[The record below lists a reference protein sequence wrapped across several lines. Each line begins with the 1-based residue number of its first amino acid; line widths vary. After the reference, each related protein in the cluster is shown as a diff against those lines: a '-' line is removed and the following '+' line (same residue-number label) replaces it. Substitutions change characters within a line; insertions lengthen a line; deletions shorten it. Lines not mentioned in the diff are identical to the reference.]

1 MDKVTIACVQQRNV
15 IVSSQEEFESL
26 ARRFIRLAQAKS
38 AQLVVFPELAGLML
52 APSLF
57 SGIKRSFIKRADKG
71 KQPGAGAVQRGVK
84 RLADAAAGALGGY
97 WGSLDGLLR
106 KNSGG
111 LWHAYV
117 DTFGKLAQESGIIV
131 VGGSL
136 YVRDYETDTLRHRAY
151 TFGIDG
157 KIMGYQDKL
166 NLTPDEQ
173 EWVVPGTDL
182 TILDAPFGRFGLLI
196 GQDLLYPELARL
208 LAVQGAG
215 LLVGI
220 AAIPGGAQSQ
230 VIRSALALRAEENQI
245 FSAASFLLG
254 PNYLGQVSRED
265 YLGQSAVMAP
275 ASLTHRGSGVLSQ
288 VGTNRAESLI
298 AAELDYEALHRLW
311 RTSDFRP
318 RQQMNL
324 GNLGL
329 VLAEVYRDGLTIEQG
344 VEQRIAGPVAEAAPE
359 PSIELPLLPVPPV
372 PHVPGGHVPGG
383 HAPAGLAEAEAP
395 EEVPAEAEQVEEMLE
410 PPMPLVP
417 GGPVIVSEA
426 EELSESVP
434 PEASGVEEES

>member
-1 MDKVTIACVQQRNV
+1 MDKVTVACVQQRNV
-15 IVSSQEEFESL
+15 IVSSQEEFEAL
-26 ARRFIRLAQAKS
+26 ARRFVRLAQAKS
-38 AQLVVFPELAGLML
+38 AQLVIFPELAGFML

-57 SGIKRSFIKRADKG
+57 SGIKRGFIKRADKG
-71 KQPGAGAVQRGVK
+71 KQPGAGAVQRAVK

-97 WGSLDGLLR
+97 WGSMDGLLR

-117 DTFGKLAQESGIIV
+117 DTFGKLAQESGIII

-151 TFGIDG
+151 VFGTDG
-157 KIMGYQDKL
+157 QILGYQDKL
-166 NLTPDEQ
+166 NLTTDEQ
-173 EWVVPGTDL
+173 EWVVAGTDL

-196 GQDLLYPELARL
+196 GQDVLYPELARL
-208 LAVQGAG
+208 LAVQGAD

-220 AAIPGGAQSQ
+220 AAIPGAAQAQ

-254 PNYLGQVSRED
+254 PNYLGQVSQED

-275 ASLTHRGSGVLSQ
+275 TLLTHRGGGVLTQ
-288 VGTNRAESLI
+288 VGTNRAESLV

-311 RTSDFRP
+311 RTSEFRP

-329 VLAEVYRDGLTIEQG
+329 VLADMYRDGLTIEQG
-344 VEQRIAGPVAEAAPE
+344 IEQRIAGPVAEAAPE
-359 PSIELPLLPVPPV
+359 PTIELPPMLGPPASGGPV
-372 PHVPGGHVPGG
+372 
-383 HAPAGLAEAEAP
+383 EAEPA
-395 EEVPAEAEQVEEMLE
+395 EEVPMEAELVEEMPVML
-410 PPMPLVP
+410 PVLADRP
-417 GGPVIVSEA
+417 GGETEDLPEA
-426 EELSESVP
+426 ALPEANEVQEEL
-434 PEASGVEEES
+434 

>member
-1 MDKVTIACVQQRNV
+1 MDKVTVACVQQRNV
-15 IVSSQEEFESL
+15 IVSSQEEFEAL
-26 ARRFIRLAQAKS
+26 ARRFVRLAQAKS
-38 AQLVVFPELAGLML
+38 AQLVIFPELAGFML

-71 KQPGAGAVQRGVK
+71 KQPGAGAVQRAVK

-97 WGSLDGLLR
+97 WGSMDGLLR

-117 DTFGKLAQESGIIV
+117 ATFGKLAQESGIII

-151 TFGIDG
+151 VFGTDG
-157 KIMGYQDKL
+157 QILGYQDKL
-166 NLTPDEQ
+166 NLTTDEQ
-173 EWVVPGTDL
+173 EWVVAGTDL

-196 GQDLLYPELARL
+196 GRDVLYPELARL
-208 LAVQGAG
+208 LAVQGAD

-220 AAIPGGAQSQ
+220 AAIPGAAQAQ

-254 PNYLGQVSRED
+254 PNYLGQVSQED

-275 ASLTHRGSGVLSQ
+275 TLLTHRGGGVLTQ
-288 VGTNRAESLI
+288 VGTNRAESLV

-311 RTSDFRP
+311 RASEFRP

-329 VLAEVYRDGLTIEQG
+329 VLADMYRDGLTIEQG
-344 VEQRIAGPVAEAAPE
+344 IEQRIAGPVAEAAPE
-359 PSIELPLLPVPPV
+359 PTIELPPMLVPPAS
-372 PHVPGGHVPGG
+372 GGLV
-383 HAPAGLAEAEAP
+383 EAEPA
-395 EEVPAEAEQVEEMLE
+395 EEVPTEAELVEEMPVML
-410 PPMPLVP
+410 PVLADRP
-417 GGPVIVSEA
+417 GGETEDLPEA
-426 EELSESVP
+426 ALPEANEVQEEL
-434 PEASGVEEES
+434 

>member
-57 SGIKRSFIKRADKG
+57 SGIKRSFIRRADKG

-151 TFGIDG
+151 VFGIDG
-157 KIMGYQDKL
+157 RILGYQDKL
-166 NLTPDEQ
+166 NLVPDEQ

-208 LAVQGAG
+208 LAVQGAE

-220 AAIPGGAQSQ
+220 AAVPGADQSQ

-254 PNYLGQVSRED
+254 PNYLGQVRRED

-275 ASLTHRGSGVLSQ
+275 ASLTLRGSGVLTQ

-311 RTSDFRP
+311 RTGDFRP

-329 VLAEVYRDGLTIEQG
+329 ILAEMYRDGLTIEQG
-344 VEQRIAGPVAEAAPE
+344 IEQRIAGPIAEAAPE
-359 PSIELPLLPVPPV
+359 PAIELPPMLV
-372 PHVPGGHVPGG
+372 
-383 HAPAGLAEAEAP
+383 EAE
-395 EEVPAEAEQVEEMLE
+395 PAEEASMEVEQVEEMPIVLPVLADE
-410 PPMPLVP
+410 PEGKAGDL
-417 GGPVIVSEA
+417 
-426 EELSESVP
+426 
-434 PEASGVEEES
+434 PEASKVEEEG

>member
-38 AQLVVFPELAGLML
+38 AQLVVFPELAGFIL

-71 KQPGAGAVQRGVK
+71 KQPGAGAMQRGVK
-84 RLADAAAGALGGY
+84 RLADAAVGALGGY

-106 KNSGG
+106 KNSGD

-117 DTFGKLAQESGIIV
+117 DTFGKLAQEAGIIV

-151 TFGIDG
+151 VFGIDG
-157 KIMGYQDKL
+157 KILGYQDKL
-166 NLTPDEQ
+166 NLTPGEQ
-173 EWVVPGTDL
+173 ECVVPGTDL
-182 TILDAPFGRFGLLI
+182 TILNASFGRFGLLI

-208 LAVQGAG
+208 LAVQGAE

-220 AAIPGGAQSQ
+220 AAIAGAAQSQ

-275 ASLTHRGSGVLSQ
+275 ASLTNRGSGVLTQ

-298 AAELDYEALHRLW
+298 AAELDYEALHRQW
-311 RTSDFRP
+311 RAGDFRP

-329 VLAEVYRDGLTIEQG
+329 VLAEIYRDGLTIEQG
-344 VEQRIAGPVAEAAPE
+344 IEQQIAGPVAEAAPE
-359 PSIELPLLPVPPV
+359 PSIELP
-372 PHVPGGHVPGG
+372 
-383 HAPAGLAEAEAP
+383 APLAEPEPA
-395 EEVPAEAEQVEEMLE
+395 EEVPAEAEKIEEILAPRPEEVSHASGDQVS
-410 PPMPLVP
+410 
-417 GGPVIVSEA
+417 GGPAIVSEA
-426 EELSESVP
+426 EELSESVL
-434 PEASGVEEES
+434 PEASDMQEES

>member
-1 MDKVTIACVQQRNV
+1 MDKVTVACVQQRNV
-15 IVSSQEEFESL
+15 IVSSQEEFEAL
-26 ARRFIRLAQAKS
+26 ARRFVRLAQAKS
-38 AQLVVFPELAGLML
+38 AQLVIFPELAGFML

-71 KQPGAGAVQRGVK
+71 KQPGAGAVQRAVK

-97 WGSLDGLLR
+97 WGSMDGLLR

-117 DTFGKLAQESGIIV
+117 DTFGKLAQESGIII

-151 TFGIDG
+151 VFGTDG
-157 KIMGYQDKL
+157 QILGYQDKL
-166 NLTPDEQ
+166 NLTTDEQ
-173 EWVVPGTDL
+173 EWVVAGTDL

-196 GQDLLYPELARL
+196 GQDVLYPELARL
-208 LAVQGAG
+208 LAVQGAD

-220 AAIPGGAQSQ
+220 AAIPGAAQAQ

-254 PNYLGQVSRED
+254 PNYLGQVSQED

-275 ASLTHRGSGVLSQ
+275 TLLTHRGGGVLTQ
-288 VGTNRAESLI
+288 VGTNRAESLV

-311 RTSDFRP
+311 RTSEFRP

-329 VLAEVYRDGLTIEQG
+329 VLADMYRDGLTIEQG
-344 VEQRIAGPVAEAAPE
+344 IEQRIAGPVAEAAPE
-359 PSIELPLLPVPPV
+359 PTIELPPMLVPPAS
-372 PHVPGGHVPGG
+372 GGPV
-383 HAPAGLAEAEAP
+383 EAEPA
-395 EEVPAEAEQVEEMLE
+395 EEVPTEAELVEEMPVML
-410 PPMPLVP
+410 PVLADRP
-417 GGPVIVSEA
+417 GSETEDLPEA
-426 EELSESVP
+426 YEVQEEL
-434 PEASGVEEES
+434 

>member
-15 IVSSQEEFESL
+15 VVASQEEFEAQ
-26 ARRFIRLAQAKS
+26 ARRFVRLAQAKS
-38 AQLVVFPELAGLML
+38 AQLVVFPELAGLMV

-57 SGIKRSFIKRADKG
+57 SGMKRSFIKRADKG
-71 KQPGAGAVQRGVK
+71 KQPGAGAVQRGVQ

-111 LWHAYV
+111 LWQAYV
-117 DTFGKLAQESGIIV
+117 DTFGKLAQESGIII

-136 YVRDYETDTLRHRAY
+136 YVRDYETDTLRHRAHV
-151 TFGIDG
+151 FGIDG
-157 KIMGYQDKL
+157 CILGYQDKL
-166 NLTPDEQ
+166 NLAPDEQ

-182 TILDAPFGRFGLLI
+182 AILDAPFGRFGLLI

-208 LAVQGAG
+208 VAVQGAD

-220 AAIPGGAQSQ
+220 AAMPGAAQAQ

-245 FSAASFLLG
+245 FTAASFLLG

-265 YLGQSAVMAP
+265 YLGQSAILAP
-275 ASLTHRGSGVLSQ
+275 ASLTNKGSGVLTQ

-298 AAELDYEALHRLW
+298 AAELDYEQLRRLW

-329 VLAEVYRDGLTIEQG
+329 VLAEMYRDGLTIEQG
-344 VEQRIAGPVAEAAPE
+344 IEQRIAGPVAEAAPE
-359 PSIELPLLPVPPV
+359 PSIELSPLLTEVEQ
-372 PHVPGGHVPGG
+372 
-383 HAPAGLAEAEAP
+383 AEEAEEA
-395 EEVPAEAEQVEEMLE
+395 PAEAEQAEEILVVPSVLADRPGSELE
-410 PPMPLVP
+410 DA
-417 GGPVIVSEA
+417 SEA
-426 EELSESVP
+426 AL
-434 PEASGVEEES
+434 PEASDVQEET

>member
-15 IVSSQEEFESL
+15 IVASQEEFEVQ

-38 AQLVVFPELAGLML
+38 AQLVIFPELAGLML

-97 WGSLDGLLR
+97 WGSLDGLMR
-106 KNSGG
+106 KNSGD

-117 DTFGKLAQESGIIV
+117 DTFGRLAQESGIIV

-151 TFGIDG
+151 VFGIDG
-157 KIMGYQDKL
+157 HILGYQDKL

-208 LAVQGAG
+208 VAVQGAE

-220 AAIPGGAQSQ
+220 AAIPGAAQAQ

-245 FSAASFLLG
+245 FTAASFLLG

-265 YLGQSAVMAP
+265 YLGQSAVLAP
-275 ASLTHRGSGVLSQ
+275 TSLTHRGSGVLTQ

-298 AAELDYEALHRLW
+298 AAELDYEQLHHLW

-329 VLAEVYRDGLTIEQG
+329 VLAEMYRDGLTIEQG
-344 VEQRIAGPVAEAAPE
+344 IEQRIAGPAAEPAPE
-359 PSIELPLLPVPPV
+359 PSVELALLSV
-372 PHVPGGHVPGG
+372 PHVSGG
-383 HAPAGLAEAEAP
+383 PAEIELAEEM
-395 EEVPAEAEQVEEMLE
+395 PAEADQAEEM
-410 PPMPLVP
+410 
-417 GGPVIVSEA
+417 PVILGEAEDLSEA
-426 EELSESVP
+426 AL
-434 PEASGVEEES
+434 PEASDVQEEM

>member
-15 IVSSQEEFESL
+15 IVSSQEKFESL

-106 KNSGG
+106 KNSGS

-117 DTFGKLAQESGIIV
+117 DTFSKLAQESGIIV
-131 VGGSL
+131 VSGSL

-151 TFGIDG
+151 VFGIDG
-157 KIMGYQDKL
+157 KIIGYQDKL

-208 LAVQGAG
+208 MTLQGAE

-220 AAIPGGAQSQ
+220 AAIPGAAQSQ
-230 VIRSALALRAEENQI
+230 VIRSAAGLRAEENQI

-254 PNYLGQVSRED
+254 PNYLGQVSHED

-275 ASLTHRGSGVLSQ
+275 ASLTHRGSGVLTQ

-311 RTSDFRP
+311 RTGDFRP

-329 VLAEVYRDGLTIEQG
+329 VLAEIYRDGLTIEQG
-344 VEQRIAGPVAEAAPE
+344 IEQRIAGPVAAVAPE
-359 PSIELPLLPVPPV
+359 PTIESPLL
-372 PHVPGGHVPGG
+372 
-383 HAPAGLAEAEAP
+383 LAEAELAT
-395 EEVPAEAEQVEEMLE
+395 EAPAEDELAEEM
-410 PPMPLVP
+410 
-417 GGPVIVSEA
+417 PVMLSEA
-426 EELSESVP
+426 EDLSEVAL
-434 PEASGVEEES
+434 PEAGEVQEES

>member
-15 IVSSQEEFESL
+15 IVSSQEEFEAL

-38 AQLVVFPELAGLML
+38 AQLVIFPELAGLML

-97 WGSLDGLLR
+97 WGSMDGLLR

-111 LWHAYV
+111 LWQAYV
-117 DTFGKLAQESGIIV
+117 DTFGRLAQESGIII

-136 YVRDYETDTLRHRAY
+136 YVRDYETDTLRHRACV
-151 TFGIDG
+151 FGTDG
-157 KIMGYQDKL
+157 QILGYQDKL
-166 NLTPDEQ
+166 NLTTDEQ

-182 TILDAPFGRFGLLI
+182 AILDAPFGRFGLLI

-208 LAVQGAG
+208 LAVQGAE

-220 AAIPGGAQSQ
+220 AAIPGAAQAQ
-230 VIRSALALRAEENQI
+230 IIRSALALRAEENQM
-245 FSAASFLLG
+245 FTAASFLLG
-254 PNYLGQVSRED
+254 PNYLGQASRED
-265 YLGQSAVMAP
+265 YLGQSAVLAP
-275 ASLTHRGSGVLSQ
+275 TSLTNRGSGVLTQ

-298 AAELDYEALHRLW
+298 AAELDYEQLRHLW

-329 VLAEVYRDGLTIEQG
+329 ILAEIYRDGLTIEQG
-344 VEQRIAGPVAEAAPE
+344 IEQRIAGPAAESAPE
-359 PSIELPLLPVPPV
+359 PIFELIPQPV
-372 PHVPGGHVPGG
+372 
-383 HAPAGLAEAEAP
+383 EAE
-395 EEVPAEAEQVEEMLE
+395 PAEEAPVEAESVEEM
-410 PPMPLVP
+410 
-417 GGPVIVSEA
+417 PVILSEA
-426 EELSESVP
+426 EDLVDVALP
-434 PEASGVEEES
+434 GANDVQEEM

>member
-15 IVSSQEEFESL
+15 IVASQEEFEAQ
-26 ARRFIRLAQAKS
+26 ARRFVRLAQAKS
-38 AQLVVFPELAGLML
+38 AQLVIFPELAGLML

-57 SGIKRSFIKRADKG
+57 SGIKRGFIKRADKG
-71 KQPGAGAVQRGVK
+71 KQPGAGAVRRGVQ

-97 WGSLDGLLR
+97 WGSLDGLMR

-117 DTFGKLAQESGIIV
+117 DTFGRLAQESGMVV

-151 TFGIDG
+151 VFGIDG
-157 KIMGYQDKL
+157 QILGYQDKL

-173 EWVVPGTDL
+173 EWVEPGTDL

-208 LAVQGAG
+208 VAVQGAD

-220 AAIPGGAQSQ
+220 AAVPGAAQSQ

-245 FSAASFLLG
+245 FTAASFLLG
-254 PNYLGQVSRED
+254 PNYLGQTSRED
-265 YLGQSAVMAP
+265 YLGQSAILAP
-275 ASLTHRGSGVLSQ
+275 TSLTHRGSGVLTQ

-298 AAELDYEALHRLW
+298 AAELDYEQMRRLW

-329 VLAEVYRDGLTIEQG
+329 VLAEIYRDGLTIEQG
-344 VEQRIAGPVAEAAPE
+344 IEQRIAGPVAEAAPE
-359 PSIELPLLPVPPV
+359 SIIELPPSLAV
-372 PHVPGGHVPGG
+372 
-383 HAPAGLAEAEAP
+383 AELAEGA
-395 EEVPAEAEQVEEMLE
+395 PAEAEQAEEM
-410 PPMPLVP
+410 
-417 GGPVIVSEA
+417 PVILSEL
-426 EELSESVP
+426 EEL
-434 PEASGVEEES
+434 PEAAPPGASDVQEEM

>member
-1 MDKVTIACVQQRNV
+1 MDKVTVACVQQRNV
-15 IVSSQEEFESL
+15 IVSSQEEFEAL
-26 ARRFIRLAQAKS
+26 ARRFVRLAQAKS
-38 AQLVVFPELAGLML
+38 AQLVIFPELAGFML

-71 KQPGAGAVQRGVK
+71 KQPGAGAVQRAVK

-97 WGSLDGLLR
+97 WGSMDGLLR

-117 DTFGKLAQESGIIV
+117 DTFGRLAQESGIII

-151 TFGIDG
+151 VFGTDG
-157 KIMGYQDKL
+157 QILGYQDKL
-166 NLTPDEQ
+166 NLTTDEQ
-173 EWVVPGTDL
+173 EWVVAGTDL

-196 GQDLLYPELARL
+196 GQDVLYPELARL
-208 LAVQGAG
+208 LAVQGAD

-220 AAIPGGAQSQ
+220 AAIPGAAQAQ

-254 PNYLGQVSRED
+254 PNYLGQVSQED

-275 ASLTHRGSGVLSQ
+275 TLLTHRGGGVLTQ
-288 VGTNRAESLI
+288 VGTNRAESLV

-311 RTSDFRP
+311 RTSEFRP

-329 VLAEVYRDGLTIEQG
+329 VLADMYRDGLTIEQG
-344 VEQRIAGPVAEAAPE
+344 IEQRIAGPVAEAAPE
-359 PSIELPLLPVPPV
+359 PTIELPPMLVPPAS
-372 PHVPGGHVPGG
+372 GGLV
-383 HAPAGLAEAEAP
+383 EAE
-395 EEVPAEAEQVEEMLE
+395 PAEEAPTEAELVEEMPVML
-410 PPMPLVP
+410 PVLADRP
-417 GGPVIVSEA
+417 GSETEDLPEA
-426 EELSESVP
+426 NEVQEEL
-434 PEASGVEEES
+434 

>member
-97 WGSLDGLLR
+97 WGSMDGLLR

-117 DTFGKLAQESGIIV
+117 DTFSKLAQESGIIV
-131 VGGSL
+131 VSGSL

-151 TFGIDG
+151 VFGIDG
-157 KIMGYQDKL
+157 KIIGYQDKL

-208 LAVQGAG
+208 MTLQGAE

-220 AAIPGGAQSQ
+220 AAIPGAAQSQ
-230 VIRSALALRAEENQI
+230 VIRSAAGLRAEENQI

-275 ASLTHRGSGVLSQ
+275 ASLTHRGSGVLTQ

-311 RTSDFRP
+311 RTGDFRP

-329 VLAEVYRDGLTIEQG
+329 VLAEIYRDGLTIEQG
-344 VEQRIAGPVAEAAPE
+344 IEQRIAGPVAAVAPE
-359 PSIELPLLPVPPV
+359 PTIELPPL
-372 PHVPGGHVPGG
+372 
-383 HAPAGLAEAEAP
+383 LAEAELAT
-395 EEVPAEAEQVEEMLE
+395 EAPAEDELAEEM
-410 PPMPLVP
+410 
-417 GGPVIVSEA
+417 PVMLSEA
-426 EELSESVP
+426 EDLSEAAL
-434 PEASGVEEES
+434 PEAGEVLEES

>member
-1 MDKVTIACVQQRNV
+1 MDKVAIACVQQRNV
-15 IVSSQEEFESL
+15 IVSSQEEFETL
-26 ARRFIRLAQAKS
+26 ARRFVRLAQAKS
-38 AQLVVFPELAGLML
+38 AQLIIFPELAGLML

-71 KQPGAGAVQRGVK
+71 KQPGAGVVQRGVK
-84 RLADAAAGALGGY
+84 RLADAAAGVLGGY
-97 WGSLDGLLR
+97 WGSIDGLLR

-111 LWHAYV
+111 LWNAYV
-117 DTFGKLAQESGIIV
+117 DTFGRLAQESGIVI

-151 TFGIDG
+151 VFGIDG
-157 KIMGYQDKL
+157 QIMGYQDKL
-166 NLTPDEQ
+166 NLTLDEQ
-173 EWVVPGTDL
+173 EWVVAGTDL

-196 GQDLLYPELARL
+196 GQDVLYPELARL
-208 LAVQGAG
+208 LALQGAD
-215 LLVGI
+215 LLIGI
-220 AAIPGGAQSQ
+220 AAIPGAAQAQ

-245 FSAASFLLG
+245 FTAASFLLG

-275 ASLTHRGSGVLSQ
+275 MSLTHRGSGVLTQ

-298 AAELDYEALHRLW
+298 TAELDHEELRRVW

-329 VLAEVYRDGLTIEQG
+329 VLAEMYRDGLTIEQG
-344 VEQRIAGPVAEAAPE
+344 IEQRIAGPVAEAAPE
-359 PSIELPLLPVPPV
+359 PFIELPPMLI
-372 PHVPGGHVPGG
+372 
-383 HAPAGLAEAEAP
+383 EAESA
-395 EEVPAEAEQVEEMLE
+395 EEVPAEVEQVEEM
-410 PPMPLVP
+410 
-417 GGPVIVSEA
+417 PVILPVLADRPGSEIEDLPEA
-426 EELSESVP
+426 ALPEAALPETALPDANEVQEEL
-434 PEASGVEEES
+434 

>member
-15 IVSSQEEFESL
+15 IVADQQEFETQ
-26 ARRFIRLAQAKS
+26 ARRFVRLAQTKS
-38 AQLVVFPELAGLML
+38 AQLVIFPELAGLML

-111 LWHAYV
+111 LWQAYV
-117 DTFGKLAQESGIIV
+117 DTFGRLAQDSGIVV

-151 TFGIDG
+151 VFGIDG
-157 KIMGYQDKL
+157 QILGYQDKL
-166 NLTPDEQ
+166 NLTPDEK

-182 TILDAPFGRFGLLI
+182 AIFDAPFGRFGLLI
-196 GQDLLYPELARL
+196 GHDLLYPELARL
-208 LAVQGAG
+208 VAIQGAE
-215 LLVGI
+215 LLAGI
-220 AAIPGGAQSQ
+220 AAVPGAAQSQ

-245 FSAASFLLG
+245 FTAASFLLG
-254 PNYLGQVSRED
+254 PNYLGQTTRED
-265 YLGQSAVMAP
+265 YLGQSAIFAP
-275 ASLTHRGSGVLSQ
+275 TSLTPRGSGVLTQ

-298 AAELDYEALHRLW
+298 AAELDSEALRRLW

-318 RQQMNL
+318 RQQMNV

-329 VLAEVYRDGLTIEQG
+329 ILAEIYRDGLTIEEG
-344 VEQRIAGPVAEAAPE
+344 IEQRIAGPAAEPVPE
-359 PSIELPLLPVPPV
+359 PIAESALLPGPYL
-372 PHVPGGHVPGG
+372 PGSPM
-383 HAPAGLAEAEAP
+383 EAEPA
-395 EEVPAEAEQVEEMLE
+395 EEVPVEAEPAEEMPATLDE
-410 PPMPLVP
+410 MKDLPEVND
-417 GGPVIVSEA
+417 SQ
-426 EELSESVP
+426 EEI
-434 PEASGVEEES
+434 